1 MPPYRLLK
9 ILICF
14 VESVKLR
21 AQLTDWQLINIHGL
35 RFRMANTAAAAWQSI
50 KSLII
55 HKGQKCGVS
64 RLHAVLVFPFSL
76 SPARPFSAKQ
86 ILNGK
91 RRNLKKI

>member
-1 MPPYRLLK
+1 
-9 ILICF
+9 
-14 VESVKLR
+14 
-21 AQLTDWQLINIHGL
+21 
-35 RFRMANTAAAAWQSI
+35 
-50 KSLII
+50 LII

-76 SPARPFSAKQ
+76 SPARPFSASKQ